1 MGSGFWNQ
9 GEGIDGTRGRKCKA
23 MHGRACEGRNRGR
36 HMWTGPNRCNSVV
49 AGDVSSPSSSLS
61 PANSFCK
68 VLFFFSFS
76 FPLNF
81 LTQFSRY
88 FGLCFASVNEGISGG
103 VDGVDFGLYEPVAD
117 MICF

>member
-68 VLFFFSFS
+68 VLFFFF
-76 FPLNF
+76 
-81 LTQFSRY
+81 
-88 FGLCFASVNEGISGG
+88 
-103 VDGVDFGLYEPVAD
+103 
-117 MICF
+117 